1 MVLDNGR
8 YMSSELAN
16 ITKMLEEH
24 MRAALSANKMIHSAM
39 IDWLQ
44 EGKAI
49 ESADLDKVTKLEEKG
64 DDTKRAILDELSKA
78 NSLMQREDLL
88 RLVQYNDKLLDG
100 AEIALY
106 HLAAVI
112 PSWNPDGG
120 LKEKL
125 SLYCKLFID
134 QVTTQREAVR
144 FLSINIEESIKKA
157 DEICRLEK
165 EIDILQ
171 RDIVSILYSLD
182 IEITVL
188 LRFRDFINMMEE
200 ISNFSEDAANTIR
213 GLSLTLNT

>member
-24 MRAALSANKMIHSAM
+24 MRAAMSANKMIRTAM
-39 IDWLQ
+39 IDWLE
-44 EGKAI
+44 EGKLI
-49 ESADLDKVTKLEEKG
+49 DSAELEKITKLEEKG
-64 DDTKRAILDELSKA
+64 DEIKRAILDELSKA

-88 RLVQYNDKLLDG
+88 RLVNYNDKLLDG

-106 HLAAVI
+106 HLAAVV
-112 PSWNPDGG
+112 PAWSPDGG

-125 SLYCKLFID
+125 DHFCKLFID
-134 QVTTQREAVR
+134 QITHQREAVR
-144 FLSINIEESIKKA
+144 FLSLNIEESIKKA

-165 EIDILQ
+165 EIDIVQ
-171 RDIVSILYSLD
+171 REIVSILYSLD
-182 IEITVL
+182 VELPIL

-213 GLSLTLNT
+213 SLSLTLNT